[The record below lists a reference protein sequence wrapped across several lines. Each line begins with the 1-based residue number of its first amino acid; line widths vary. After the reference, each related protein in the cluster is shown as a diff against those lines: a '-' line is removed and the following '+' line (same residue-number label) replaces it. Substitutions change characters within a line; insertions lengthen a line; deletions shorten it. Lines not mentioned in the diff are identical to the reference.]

1 MRTIW
6 IVGMLALAPAA
17 QAQRQTQQREPG
29 EEELIRRDGALI
41 YGPGYDEAYRAGLA
55 EGYEA
60 GFDDGRHEEAS
71 VRAEDRPS
79 DAGGVVT
86 TVTTAGHGDG
96 RTRFT
101 QVPRAAGKAARGR
114 RR

>member
-6 IVGMLALAPAA
+6 IATLVALAPAA
-17 QAQRQTQQREPG
+17 QAQEQTPG

-60 GFDDGRHEEAS
+60 GFDDGRHEEAA
-71 VRAEDRPS
+71 VRAQDRS
-79 DAGGVVT
+79 REAEGVVT
-86 TVTTAGHGDG
+86 TVTTAGYGDG

-101 QVPRAAGKAARGR
+101 QVPRATGKAARGR